1 MEQEAQE
8 KLREIQQNT
17 MNEAENEE
25 EVLARQDEYIQ
36 HPLFETLQKFTDDLH
51 DFVIKQRE
59 KNELRLQ
66 ENEEEKN

>member
-25 EVLARQDEYIQ
+25 EVLARQEEYIQ
-36 HPLFETLQKFTDDLH
+36 HPLF
-51 DFVIKQRE
+51 
-59 KNELRLQ
+59 
-66 ENEEEKN
+66 

>member
-1 MEQEAQE
+1 
-8 KLREIQQNT
+8 

-36 HPLFETLQKFTDDLH
+36 HPLFETLQKYTDDLH